1 MANEKQKQGRLEH
14 KGTDFPNTFQLTSSE
29 LENVAR
35 LMRLTTQAKASG
47 SMAELITAQV
57 ALICTGFEIMHK
69 ENGQSKADIIY
80 IARSIEQDIERFVNE
95 L

>member
-1 MANEKQKQGRLEH
+1 MANENLKQGKLEH

-35 LMRLTTQAKASG
+35 LMRLTTQAKANG
-47 SMAELITAQV
+47 TMAELITAQV

-69 ENGQSKADIIY
+69 ENGQSKADIIH

>member
-1 MANEKQKQGRLEH
+1 MEETEKGRLWH
-14 KGTDFPNTFQLTSSE
+14 KATDFPNTFQLTSSE

-35 LMRLTTQAKASG
+35 LMRLTTQTKASG

-69 ENGQSKADIIY
+69 ENGVLKADIIHV
-80 IARSIEQDIERFVNE
+80 ARTIEQDIERFVNE